1 MKSILR
7 RKCEYIVMA
16 SVGKLIFGFFI
27 LATCFVGAMMIFA
40 QQSKVVLSDFTIGN
54 TSEMLN
60 NTSAINQTTGL
71 VASTTSFGT
80 GAGVIML
87 FIIGALI
94 IIAALAL
101 IAGRT
106 K

>member
-1 MKSILR
+1 
-7 RKCEYIVMA
+7 MA
-16 SVGKLIFGFFI
+16 SIGKLIFGFFI
-27 LATCFVGAMMIFA
+27 IATCFVGAMMIFA
-40 QQSKVVLSDFTIGN
+40 QQASTPLTGFTIGN

-71 VASTTSFGT
+71 VSSATSFGT
-80 GAGVIML
+80 GAGVVMVFVL
-87 FIIGALI
+87 GALI